1 MHTSLSQMNPKTTFL
16 RNILRLTHQLM
27 SGDRH
32 ENSKPVQIPV
42 RIQNHLTLLL
52 QLRKK

>member
-1 MHTSLSQMNPKTTFL
+1 
-16 RNILRLTHQLM
+16 M

-42 RIQNHLTLLL
+42 LIQNHLTLLL
-52 QLRKK
+52 QLRKKYTTVESSKYNLFSFF